1 MRAYIDEIPTQCTKF
16 ININYYFLNNYNNNN
31 YNKDP
36 VVYFFITKH

>member
-1 MRAYIDEIPTQCTKF
+1 MKF
-16 ININYYFLNNYNNNN
+16 QHNVLSLLTLIIIFLNNYN